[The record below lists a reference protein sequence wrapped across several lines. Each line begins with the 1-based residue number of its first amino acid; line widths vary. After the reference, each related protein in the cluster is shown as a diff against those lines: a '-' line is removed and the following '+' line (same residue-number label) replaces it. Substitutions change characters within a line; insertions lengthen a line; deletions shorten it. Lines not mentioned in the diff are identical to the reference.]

1 MKSLL
6 TMASISALR
15 VDPELK
21 IYYKRRVDEGKPK
34 MSVINMIRNKMLA
47 RVFATVNR
55 GTPFITLSKF
65 AA

>member
-6 TMASISALR
+6 TMASIAAIR
-15 VDPELK
+15 VDPELRQ
-21 IYYKRRVDEGKPK
+21 YYKRRIEEGKPK

-47 RVFATVNR
+47 RIFSTVQR
-55 GTPFITLSKF
+55 GTPFVTMSKF